1 MRCAKRLESEPIGV
15 VANKCI
21 VSSRDIFGAIS
32 AIFQESFEGL
42 GLTSVIRYN
51 YFVQ

>member
-1 MRCAKRLESEPIGV
+1 MRCKKRLESEPIGV

-21 VSSRDIFGAIS
+21 VFRRDIFGAIS
-32 AIFQESFEGL
+32 PIFQESFEGL